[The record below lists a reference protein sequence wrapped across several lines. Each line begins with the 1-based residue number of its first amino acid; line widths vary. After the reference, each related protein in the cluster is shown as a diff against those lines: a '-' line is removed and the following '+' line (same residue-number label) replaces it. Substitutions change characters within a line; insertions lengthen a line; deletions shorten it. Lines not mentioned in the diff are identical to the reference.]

1 MDCKALNIYIPK
13 RNVTKLMNNNHK
25 SMAFLNH
32 ISDLSK
38 KANNETNE
46 MIDYYRNIALNDMT
60 NSDIYAEIC
69 WIGYSSG
76 FRYDIIKKFWT
87 SIGKELYFFD
97 IYKVASFIDDI
108 DYHSHRICK
117 NSGFNNVRKAQ
128 WCIKNAVRMIELD
141 FEKCNY
147 GGFKGY
153 LLELSQKEPYE
164 LVEMAPY
171 LLEELKL
178 NGIGKVTI
186 FHFLKNIGINIFKP
200 DIHVRRILT
209 NLGLIEKE
217 KSSMKDIYYV
227 MKDISEKM
235 DIEVVELDTLLFSY
249 GREYGDEI
257 ISKI

>member
-1 MDCKALNIYIPK
+1 MDHNDLNIYIPK
-13 RNVTKLMNNNHK
+13 RYVAKTMNNNHK
-25 SMAFLNH
+25 SMAILNH
-32 ISDLSK
+32 IADLSK
-38 KANNETNE
+38 KNNNETSE
-46 MIDYYRNIALNDMT
+46 MINYYRNIALNDMT

-69 WIGYSSG
+69 WINYSSG
-76 FRYDIIKKFWT
+76 FRYDIIKKYWA
-87 SIGKELYFFD
+87 SIGKELYFFN
-97 IYKVASFIDDI
+97 IHKVASFIDDI
-108 DYHSHRICK
+108 DYYSQQICQ

-141 FEKCNY
+141 FEKHNY

-153 LLELSQKEPYE
+153 LLEISQKEPYE
-164 LVEMAPY
+164 LVEMAPC
-171 LLEELKL
+171 LLKELKL
-178 NGIGKVTI
+178 CGIGKVTI

-235 DIEVVELDTLLFSY
+235 DIDVVELDTLLFSY
-249 GREYGDEI
+249 GRVYGDEI
-257 ISKI
+257 II